1 MKRRSF
7 PDSDVSRFFH
17 SSSGASRFTNDA
29 SLIGDVSQ
37 TTSAA
42 FLSIREEGIQ
52 EDSMDTASLL
62 NGLRFVDSFF
72 PSGGYAFSSG
82 LEAAVQGGA
91 VQNGEEL
98 SRYVV
103 ETLTTG
109 MGEREA
115 VVVGLAHEAYLS
127 GSLGIAFKADHD
139 LEAMQ
144 LGRESRT
151 ASRQMGRQVI
161 RLAADQLASH
171 PVIETYLA
179 AVEADRTPG
188 HLAVAIGLTLA
199 TAGWSK
205 EDTIAAFLYQTATG
219 FVAAAM
225 KLMPLGQREGQR
237 LLESWLEVIE
247 RVSHK
252 AAHENVL
259 QSWSPIQDIY
269 AMRHSRLESRLFRS

>member
-1 MKRRSF
+1 
-7 PDSDVSRFFH
+7 
-17 SSSGASRFTNDA
+17 
-29 SLIGDVSQ
+29 
-37 TTSAA
+37 
-42 FLSIREEGIQ
+42 
-52 EDSMDTASLL
+52 MDTLGLL
-62 NGLRFVDSFF
+62 RGFRFIDSFF

-91 VQNGEEL
+91 VRNAEEL

-103 ETLTTG
+103 ESLTTG
-109 MGEREA
+109 IGEREA
-115 VVVGLAHEAYLS
+115 VAVGLAHDAYVS
-127 GSLGIAFKADHD
+127 GIMDIAFKADRE
-139 LEAMQ
+139 LEAMK

-161 RLAADQLASH
+161 RLSAEQHNRHLL
-171 PVIETYLA
+171 IEDYLA
-179 AVEADRTPG
+179 AVEAERSPG
-188 HLAVAIGLTLA
+188 HLAVTVGLTLA
-199 TAGWSK
+199 ATGWSK
-205 EDTIAAFLYQTATG
+205 EDAIAAFLYQTATG

-225 KLMPLGQREGQR
+225 KLMPIGQHEGQR

-252 AAHENVL
+252 AAYQQVL